1 MVSERSRIAVKND
14 ERAMKSFLQ
23 FLKRIGLLLLL
34 TIVFLRFYCDLR
46 HERVREIMGR
56 REEEAESKQ
65 RDKRG
70 KIDDGYAEMFSY
82 GFNSLILRDKKEG

>member
-56 REEEAESKQ
+56 REEEAE
-65 RDKRG
+65 R
-70 KIDDGYAEMFSY
+70 
-82 GFNSLILRDKKEG
+82 